1 MVKVLNGSRWVS
13 TTKLGRMVDQY
24 QHARVT
30 EIANLTGPLPIMVG
44 ERLESFPQEKFSGIL
59 EISKCHQCM
68 SHN

>member
-30 EIANLTGPLPIMVG
+30 EIANPTGPLPIMVG
-44 ERLESFPQEKFSGIL
+44 ERLESFPQ
-59 EISKCHQCM
+59 
-68 SHN
+68 